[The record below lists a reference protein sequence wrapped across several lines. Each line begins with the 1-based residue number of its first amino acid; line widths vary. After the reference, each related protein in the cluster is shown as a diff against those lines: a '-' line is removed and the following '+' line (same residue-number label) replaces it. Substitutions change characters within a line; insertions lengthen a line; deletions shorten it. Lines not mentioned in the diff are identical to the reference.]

1 MNAAHSK
8 QSAEHREVHGQPDFC
23 FKHHAVK
30 LLANET
36 CCPIGCPTE
45 QYGGTHYGKGD
56 MLVKGISSGIKQS
69 YEELDMENKK
79 LRADVKRLKALKDE
93 NKNLKRKLYKKA
105 EASAVDGF
113 AEFMKEYADVEDTN
127 TDKE

>member
-1 MNAAHSK
+1 
-8 QSAEHREVHGQPDFC
+8 
-23 FKHHAVK
+23 
-30 LLANET
+30 
-36 CCPIGCPTE
+36 
-45 QYGGTHYGKGD
+45 

-79 LRADVKRLKALKDE
+79 SRADVKRLKALKDE